1 MNAVS
6 SAKPALVVAVA
17 VGLFSAA
24 SVFAAPQ
31 SIPSS
36 RTSKTGKP
44 QARVKTDFAIQGR
57 SALFGPYSMKV
68 GDGLNIRAKF
78 GFTIWDK
85 NKPNEVN
92 MLNAENH
99 VYFRDTAEGWLKWNR
114 RGMPIIDITSVELV
128 GKAIIDG
135 KPCNH
140 FVGYQT
146 IQNQKVKVADFMC
159 LQKAPCDPKVTE
171 FWCKHFLLP
180 PKCGFPVVVQ
190 QRVLNHMEIV
200 LVTSTIRDIP
210 ASRVTF
216 EVPKDYKRTNDKAS
230 LYFADI
236 GGGMNKSDLESFFQ
250 QPLK

>member
-1 MNAVS
+1 MA
-6 SAKPALVVAVA
+6 
-17 VGLFSAA
+17 FS
-24 SVFAAPQ
+24 
-31 SIPSS
+31 
-36 RTSKTGKP
+36 
-44 QARVKTDFAIQGR
+44 IQGK
-57 SALFGPYSMKV
+57 SATFGPYSMKV

-92 MLNAENH
+92 MLNSENH
-99 VYFRDTAEGWLKWNR
+99 VYYRDTAQGWLKWNR
-114 RGMPIIDITSVELV
+114 RGMPLIDVSSVELV
-128 GKAIIDG
+128 GTTIFDG

-140 FVGYQT
+140 YFGYQL
-146 IQNQKVKVADFMC
+146 IQNQKVKVADFEC

-180 PKCGFPVVVQ
+180 AKCGFPIAVK

-200 LVTSTIRDIP
+200 LVTSSLRDIP
-210 ASRVTF
+210 ASTVSV

-230 LYFADI
+230 LYFSDI
-236 GGGMNKSDLESFFQ
+236 GGGMSKSDLESFFQ